1 MKIENYVAQL
11 IRASLDNDLQM
22 IRAISIKVIR
32 NLKNENPQ
40 IASEISEALSYNASG
55 LRSVK
60 SLGYESTP
68 QDVESKLELLK
79 VKEPIEVEAPVY
91 PKEIEEKI
99 EMIINER
106 KNINELVALGL
117 KPTSSILLYGEP
129 GVGKTLLAKYLS
141 GLLNIKFAVL
151 DMSSAISSYL
161 GKTGKNLKM
170 AIDYAKEQPTI
181 LLLDEF
187 DAIAKKR
194 DDSSDL
200 GELKR
205 VVNILLKELE
215 DWPENSILIA
225 ATNHPELLDNA
236 IWRRFDIAI
245 NIPMPEE
252 KTRKKIFINSFQSTK
267 FEELVIEK
275 SDLLGKL
282 SIGMSPADIVKVCEK
297 AQKRNILYNTEIFKS
312 LIIEIADANNKGRE
326 FNRFFCKIAKNE
338 CGMTYREMAQILDK
352 SISAI
357 QNYLK
362 ERRNKI

>member
-1 MKIENYVAQL
+1 MKIENYIAQL

-22 IRAISIKVIR
+22 VRAISTKVIR

-40 IASEISEALSYNASG
+40 IASEISKALNYNASG
-55 LRSVK
+55 LRSAK
-60 SLGYESTP
+60 ALGYESTP
-68 QDVESKLELLK
+68 QDVENKLELLK
-79 VKEPIEVEAPVY
+79 VSEPIDVEPPIY

-99 EMIINER
+99 KMIINER

-117 KPTSSILLYGEP
+117 KPTSSILLYGKP

-151 DMSSAISSYL
+151 DI
-161 GKTGKNLKM
+161 
-170 AIDYAKEQPTI
+170 AKEQPTI

-187 DAIAKKR
+187 DAIAKRR

-236 IWRRFDIAI
+236 IWRRFDISI

-252 KTRKKIFINSFQSTK
+252 NTRKEIFINNFQNTK
-267 FEELVIEK
+267 FEKLITEK
-275 SDLLGKL
+275 SNLLGKL
-282 SIGMSPADIVKVCEK
+282 STDMSPADIVKVCQK
-297 AQKRNILYNTEIFKS
+297 AQKRNVLYNTEIFKS
-312 LIIEIADANNKGRE
+312 LIIEIADINNKGKE

-338 CGMTYREMAQILDK
+338 CNMTYREMAQILDK

-362 ERRNKI
+362 ERRK

>member
-1 MKIENYVAQL
+1 MKIEGYVAQL

-22 IRAISIKVIR
+22 VRAISTKVIR
-32 NLKNENPQ
+32 NIKNENPR
-40 IASEISEALSYNASG
+40 IASEISEALNYNASG
-55 LRSVK
+55 LRSIK

-68 QDVESKLELLK
+68 QDIESKLELLK
-79 VKEPIEVEAPVY
+79 VNEPIDVEPPIY
-91 PKEIEEKI
+91 SKEIEEKI
-99 EMIINER
+99 KMIINER
-106 KNINELVALGL
+106 QNINELVALGL
-117 KPTSSILLYGEP
+117 KPTSSILLYGKP

-141 GLLNIKFAVL
+141 GLLNTKFAVL

-161 GKTGKNLKM
+161 GKTGKNLKK

-215 DWPENSILIA
+215 DWPESSILIA
-225 ATNHPELLDNA
+225 ATNHPELLDDA

-245 NIPMPEE
+245 NITMPEE
-252 KTRKKIFINSFQSTK
+252 KTRKEIFVNCFRNTK
-267 FEELVIEK
+267 FEEIVNEK
-275 SDLLGKL
+275 YNLLAKL
-282 SIGMSPADIVKVCEK
+282 TIDMSPADIVKVCEK
-297 AQKRNILYNTEIFKS
+297 AQKRYVLYNTEIFKS
-312 LIIEIADANNKGRE
+312 LIIEIADANNKGKE
-326 FNRFFCKIAKNE
+326 FNKFFCKIAKNE
-338 CGMTYREMAQILDK
+338 CGMTYREMARILDK

-362 ERRNKI
+362 ERGK

>member
-1 MKIENYVAQL
+1 MKIENYIAQL

-22 IRAISIKVIR
+22 VRAISTKVIR

-40 IASEISEALSYNASG
+40 IASEISKALNYNASG
-55 LRSVK
+55 LRSAK
-60 SLGYESTP
+60 ALGYESTP
-68 QDVESKLELLK
+68 QDVENKLELLK
-79 VKEPIEVEAPVY
+79 VSEPIDVEPPIY

-99 EMIINER
+99 KMIINER

-117 KPTSSILLYGEP
+117 KPTSSILLYGKP

-161 GKTGKNLKM
+161 GKTGKNLKK

-187 DAIAKKR
+187 DAIAKRR

-215 DWPENSILIA
+215 EWPENSILIA

-236 IWRRFDIAI
+236 IWRRFDISI

-252 KTRKKIFINSFQSTK
+252 NTRKEIFINNFQNTK
-267 FEELVIEK
+267 FEKLITEK
-275 SDLLGKL
+275 SNLLGKL
-282 SIGMSPADIVKVCEK
+282 STDMSPADIVKVCQK
-297 AQKRNILYNTEIFKS
+297 AQKRNVLYNTEIFKS
-312 LIIEIADANNKGRE
+312 LIIEIADINNKGKE

-338 CGMTYREMAQILDK
+338 CNMTYREMAQILDK

-362 ERRNKI
+362 ERRK